1 MKALYICDNKE
12 DWALVS
18 NLFKAHFS
26 KVDLICALK
35 AQTAMEYLNFEG
47 PFAVILIDAT
57 MKDTPPSALGR
68 ALIDMAGER
77 PLIFLGDKVSI
88 KDRVDQD
95 LYNDNDSNSVLY
107 RPYDIE
113 EFKSIIQTGLDWAQ
127 EEEFEQ
133 SVQEFDRD
141 ELISM
146 KLRSFY
152 HFNKIE
158 YDVYLELTSTK
169 FAKVLAAGKQYSHK
183 TIQNYARKNV
193 KVLFLKKDE
202 YLRFLDDSLTY
213 LIYNLKNPAPSLKKL
228 ISTQIKSVLIL
239 HQYLNAVGVT
249 DSISELI
256 QVLIKSTD
264 DVHQQLRSLKKI
276 LALFPNVNLDYAEHA
291 VLNMY
296 CNHAIAMNMGWSSEM
311 TRNKLGL
318 ASVLQDCTLSN
329 ENLLKIN
336 RLDDPYL
343 EMFTEQEK
351 KEFSEHPLK
360 ASQIATY
367 FTGYS
372 EVDYLIR
379 QHHELPNGEGFPAQ
393 MNANKLTLLSCTFIL
408 SSQFAAKIVISKA
421 KTNNLLQ
428 DIYFAFKLGYNT
440 GNFKE
445 PLMALEKAIKT

>member
-12 DWALVS
+12 DWGLVS
-18 NLFKAHFS
+18 NLFKVHFS
-26 KVDLICALK
+26 KVELVCALK

-88 KDRVDQD
+88 KDRVDQE
-95 LYNDNDSNSVLY
+95 LYHHHESNGVLY

-113 EFKSIIQTGLDWAQ
+113 EFKTIIQTGLDWAH

-133 SVQEFDRD
+133 SVQEFDRA
-141 ELISM
+141 ELIPM

-152 HFNKIE
+152 HFNKID
-158 YDVYLELTSTK
+158 YDVYLELTTTK
-169 FAKVLAAGKQYSHK
+169 FARVLAAGKQYSHN

-193 KVLFLKKDE
+193 KFLYLKKDE
-202 YLRFLDDSLTY
+202 YLRFLDDSITY
-213 LIYNLKNPAPSLKKL
+213 LIYNLKHPTLNLKKT
-228 ISTQIKSVLIL
+228 ISNQIKSVLIM

-249 DSISELI
+249 DTISELVS
-256 QVLIKSTD
+256 VLIQTTD
-264 DVHQQLRSLKKI
+264 DVFQQQRSLKKI
-276 LALFPNVNLDYAEHA
+276 LAQFPKASLDYAEHV
-291 VLNMY
+291 VLNLY
-296 CNHAIAMNMGWSSEM
+296 CNHSICANLGWNSEM

-343 EMFTEQEK
+343 DLFSEQEK
-351 KEFSEHPLK
+351 REFEEHPAK
-360 ASQIATY
+360 AAEIATY

-379 QHHELPNGEGFPAQ
+379 QHHELPNGEGFPSK

-408 SSQFAAKIVISKA
+408 SSQFAAKIVTSKA
-421 KTNNLLQ
+421 KTNNILQ
-428 DIYFAFKLGYNT
+428 DIFFAFKLGYNT

-445 PLMALEKAIKT
+445 PLAALEKAIRL